1 MLSFMN
7 AAGKPNAERAEAG
20 WPPVVV
26 AGGFLTGVLLMRNL
40 LRRGLEVY
48 CAEWLREQHCFRSV
62 YGTSF
67 QCPNPDERPADW
79 LEFMIGLSGKIGG
92 RPVLIP
98 AADQYVTAMA
108 RFAAELEPH
117 FRFHRDAA
125 AVQALLATKRN
136 QYDLA
141 DAHGMPV
148 PRTRFAGS
156 REELAEFAA
165 AARFPCVFKP
175 THFREWSRLPEG
187 HPFRGVQLTVVH
199 SAEELFEKY
208 QLVAG
213 LNPEVVVQEVIEG
226 PDSDKLVYLSCY
238 ASGGRR
244 IGSCLVRELRTSPIY
259 FGSACVV
266 EPIDDPE
273 TDRVCDGFL
282 SGIGYA
288 GLCEIELKRDSRDG
302 RVKMIEA
309 NPRYSGTSD
318 AAPYAGVDIGWL
330 HYLDLIGQPV
340 SFVGHDGRDFR
351 HVVLTRDFS
360 AFRSY
365 RRAGLLTWREFFR
378 AYRPPVA
385 FFDFDLRDWRV
396 TAGTLNQLF
405 RIVVGPPIRR
415 IFPRKRPRGSS

>member
-26 AGGFLTGVLLMRNL
+26 AGGFHTGVLLMRNL

-244 IGSCLVRELRTSPIY
+244 IGSCLVRELRTSPIH
-259 FGSACVV
+259 FGSASVV

-282 SGIGYA
+282 SAIGYA

-330 HYLDLIGQPV
+330 HYLDLIGRPV
-340 SFVGHDGRDFR
+340 SFVGPDGRDFR

-365 RRAGLLTWREFFR
+365 RRAGLVTWREFFR

-396 TAGTLNQLF
+396 TAGTLNELF